1 MTSALAIPAAE
12 IQQLKLNPQDRRMKK
27 RYLLAPGPTP
37 VPETVLLE
45 MAQPMLH
52 HRTPQ
57 FSAIFAEAAED
68 AKYLFQTKQDVLILA
83 STGTGGMEGCI
94 TNLFSPGDK
103 VLVVNGGKFGE
114 RWGKISET
122 YGLNVIEIKVEW
134 GHAVDPKVVEEHL
147 KKDKDIRGI
156 LVQASETSTTAAHPI
171 EALSRLTR
179 DRDDLL
185 LVVDAITGLG
195 VFNLPMDEWGIDALV
210 TGSQKALELPPGLAL
225 VGLSEKAWKF
235 NERST
240 CPRFY
245 FDLKKER
252 KNLANKTSAYT
263 PAVSLVI
270 GLRAVL
276 KDLREEGLEGVFSR
290 HNRLARATRAATQAM
305 GLKMVAPDSPAD
317 SATGVFV
324 PEGIDGGKLVKIIRD
339 EFGVTLAG
347 GQDQWKGKVLRIAHL
362 GYVDSFDVVIAI
374 SALEMALKK
383 MGAKVEF
390 GRGVAAAQEVL
401 MEGY

>member
-1 MTSALAIPAAE
+1 
-12 IQQLKLNPQDRRMKK
+12 MKK
-27 RYLLAPGPTP
+27 KYLLAPGPTP
-37 VPETVLLE
+37 VPEHVSLE
-45 MAQPMLH
+45 MAQPMMH

-57 FSAIFAEAAED
+57 FSAIFKDAAED
-68 AKYLFQTKQDVLILA
+68 AQYLFQTKQDVLILA

-94 TNLFSPGDK
+94 TNLFSSGDK

-114 RWGKISET
+114 RWGKISEA
-122 YGLNVIEIKVEW
+122 YGLEVVWVNVDW
-134 GHAVDPKVVEEHL
+134 GKAVDPDAVKSIL
-147 KKDKDIRGI
+147 DKDKDIRGI

-179 DRDDLL
+179 DRDDII

-195 VFNLPMDEWGIDALV
+195 VFDLPMDEWGIDAMI

-235 NERST
+235 ADQST
-240 CPRFY
+240 CPHFY
-245 FDLKKER
+245 FDFKKER
-252 KNLANKTSAYT
+252 KNLANQTSAYT

-270 GLRAVL
+270 GLRRVL
-276 KDLREEGLEGVFSR
+276 KDIREAGLENVFRR
-290 HNRLARATRAATQAM
+290 HNRLARATRAATAAL

-324 PEGIDGGKLVKIIRD
+324 PDGVDGGKLVKALRD
-339 EFGVTLAG
+339 EFGVTMAG
-347 GQDQWKGKVLRIAHL
+347 GQDQWKGKVVRIAHL
-362 GYVDSFDVVIAI
+362 GHVDNFDVVIGI

-383 MGAKVEF
+383 FGAQVEL
-390 GRGVAAAQEVL
+390 GKGVAAAEEIL
-401 MEGY
+401 MEAYS

>member
-1 MTSALAIPAAE
+1 
-12 IQQLKLNPQDRRMKK
+12 MKK
-27 RYLLAPGPTP
+27 KYLLAPGPTP
-37 VPETVLLE
+37 VPEHVSLE
-45 MAQPMLH
+45 MAQPMMH

-57 FSAIFAEAAED
+57 FSAIFKDAAED
-68 AKYLFQTKQDVLILA
+68 AQYLFQTKQDVLILA

-114 RWGKISET
+114 RWGKISEA
-122 YGLNVIEIKVEW
+122 YGLEVVWVDVDW
-134 GHAVDPKVVEEHL
+134 GKAVDPDAVKSIL
-147 KKDKDIRGI
+147 DKDKDIRGI

-171 EALSRLTR
+171 EALSLLTR
-179 DRDDLL
+179 DRDDII

-195 VFNLPMDEWGIDALV
+195 VFDLPMDEWGIDAMI

-235 NERST
+235 ADQST
-240 CPRFY
+240 CPHFY
-245 FDLKKER
+245 FDFKKER
-252 KNLANKTSAYT
+252 KNLANQTSAYT

-270 GLRAVL
+270 GLRRVL
-276 KDLREEGLEGVFSR
+276 KDIREAGLENVFRR
-290 HNRLARATRAATQAM
+290 HNRLARATRAATAAL

-324 PEGIDGGKLVKIIRD
+324 PDGIDGGKLVKALRD
-339 EFGVTLAG
+339 EFGVTMAG
-347 GQDQWKGKVLRIAHL
+347 GQDQWKGKVVRIAHL
-362 GYVDSFDVVIAI
+362 GHVDNFDVVIGI

-383 MGAKVEF
+383 FGAQVEL
-390 GRGVAAAQEVL
+390 GKGVAAAEEIL
-401 MEGY
+401 MEAYS